1 MNNNNEQLF
10 TEKIADAL
18 WQIWRYW
25 RLTSHPVKQGK
36 ITPEQYWVLH
46 ILHRFGPQRIKDIAV
61 RVGTGSSAVTIAI
74 KRLERDGL
82 VCRRRGT
89 EDERVVTVH
98 LTEHG
103 QAVFHAWRQE
113 RHRVLSALFEPLDGE
128 EKRLL
133 YGLLEKVLAHM
144 QKGAISG
151 GGNCRS

>member
-1 MNNNNEQLF
+1 MNNNEQLL

-61 RVGTGSSAVTIAI
+61 RMGTGSSAVTIAV

-89 EDERVVTVH
+89 EDERVVIVY

-128 EKRLL
+128 ERRQL
-133 YGLLEKVLAHM
+133 YSLLEKVLAHM

-151 GGNCRS
+151 GSNCRG